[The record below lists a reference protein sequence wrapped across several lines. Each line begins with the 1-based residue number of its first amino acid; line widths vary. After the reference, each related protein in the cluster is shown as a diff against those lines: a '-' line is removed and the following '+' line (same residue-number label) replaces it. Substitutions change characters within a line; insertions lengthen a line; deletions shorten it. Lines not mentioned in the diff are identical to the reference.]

1 MDKYEFFSISCEIG
15 SILVYTNSGICE
27 QISFTEE
34 FIPESDE
41 NIFTIQIREY
51 LNGERKILD
60 FSVKYSSGPIFTKIW
75 NYLRENVSYGRIV
88 TYSELAKACN
98 TNPRVVGYAMASNP
112 LPLYIP
118 CHRVV
123 GSKGIGGYS
132 GKEHNIDGIKWKKY
146 FLTLEGSL

>member
-1 MDKYEFFSISCEIG
+1 MDKYEIFSIKCEIG
-15 SILVYTNSGICE
+15 SILVYTNSEICE
-27 QISFTEE
+27 KISFTEE
-34 FIPESDE
+34 FIPESSE
-41 NIFTIQIREY
+41 NIFTKQIREY

-60 FSVKYSSGPIFTKIW
+60 FPVKYSSGPVFTRIW
-75 NYLRENVSYGRIV
+75 SYLREDVSYGRIV
-88 TYSELAKACN
+88 TYSELAKACQ

-123 GSKGIGGYS
+123 GSEGIGGYS
-132 GKEHNIDGIKWKKY
+132 GKEYSIDGIKWKKY

>member
-1 MDKYEFFSISCEIG
+1 MDKYEIFSIRCEIG
-15 SILVYTNSGICE
+15 SILVYTNSEICE
-27 QISFTEE
+27 KISFTEE
-34 FIPESDE
+34 SIPESGD
-41 NIFTIQIREY
+41 NIFTKQIREY
-51 LNGERKILD
+51 LNRERKILD
-60 FSVKYSSGPIFTKIW
+60 FPVKYSSGPVFTRIW
-75 NYLRENVSYGRIV
+75 NYLRGNVSYGRIV
-88 TYSELAKACN
+88 TYSEIAKACK